1 MSIKLSFFRS
11 GLRTGLKFQVR
22 KVKMFT
28 FQFVLLSSYFLKESK
43 MEKWKQSQYKKH
55 FDPFLLFH
63 RRKTHVRMSEKM
75 M

>member
-1 MSIKLSFFRS
+1 
-11 GLRTGLKFQVR
+11 
-22 KVKMFT
+22 MFT